1 MMAKSKMATFFKI
14 KLGFLLFTLIYIF
27 LLHLNQY
34 LLKLKKKVP
43 IELEKDFSD

>member
-1 MMAKSKMATFFKI
+1 MMAKTKMATFFKI

-34 LLKLKKKVP
+34 LLKLKKKSP
-43 IELEKDFSD
+43 YRTREGFF